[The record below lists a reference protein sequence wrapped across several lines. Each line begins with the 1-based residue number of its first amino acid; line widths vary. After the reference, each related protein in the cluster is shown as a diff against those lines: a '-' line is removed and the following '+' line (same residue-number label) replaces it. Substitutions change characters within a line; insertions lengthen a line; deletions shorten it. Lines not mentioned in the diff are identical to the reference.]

1 MLNLEVKVMNG
12 MWRTKNKIAEKVHNF
27 FVDEKGDTN
36 LISIVIVLVI
46 VLGMAVVFR
55 KTIASM
61 VNEMWKSIIKDFNDA
76 TNTNAT
82 TTQFPD

>member
-1 MLNLEVKVMNG
+1 MLNLEVKMMNG
-12 MWRTKNKIAEKVHNF
+12 MWRTKNMIVEKVHNF

-76 TNTNAT
+76 TNTNVT
-82 TTQFPD
+82 QTQFPD

>member
-12 MWRTKNKIAEKVHNF
+12 MWRTKNTITEKVHNF

-46 VLGMAVVFR
+46 VLALAVVFR
-55 KTIASM
+55 KNIAEL
-61 VNEMWKSIIKDFNDA
+61 VNKMWEQIFKDANAA
-76 TNTNAT
+76 TKTSGT
-82 TTQFPD
+82 STQFTP